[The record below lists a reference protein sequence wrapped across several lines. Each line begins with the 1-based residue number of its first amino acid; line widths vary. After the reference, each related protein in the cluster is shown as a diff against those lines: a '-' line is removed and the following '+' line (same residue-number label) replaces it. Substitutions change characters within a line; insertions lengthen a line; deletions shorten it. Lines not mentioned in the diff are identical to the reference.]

1 MTVFDDCGLSYLH
14 ENDNF
19 SRSTTIIEWIWTQV
33 RLSVSPQ
40 KASDLFTCE
49 FPSTVHGLCSFTRA
63 YKMLY
68 HVLPIFEHAIAT
80 IKGAIS
86 SRQTKDKIKWSEELI
101 EHCNIAQ
108 SKQIPRRVDH
118 LWIIID
124 GSVSK
129 CGIRATLYIMHDYK
143 NLSLDSSVP
152 S

>member
-14 ENDNF
+14 GNDNF
-19 SRSTTIIEWIWTQV
+19 SRSTTIIEWILTQV
-33 RLSVSPQ
+33 RLSVSPH

-68 HVLPIFEHAIAT
+68 HVLPIFAHAIAT
-80 IKGAIS
+80 LKGAIS

-108 SKQIPRRVDH
+108 SKQNPRRVDH
-118 LWIIID
+118 
-124 GSVSK
+124 
-129 CGIRATLYIMHDYK
+129 
-143 NLSLDSSVP
+143 
-152 S
+152 